1 MVNSTLTLSC
11 TFAGITAAVTGKTS
25 DPEQVVK
32 ELAAAITTLQ
42 RSEAAGRLIYTR
54 QIANRLLPDLAD
66 EVNRADAFA
75 ARAAEPAPEPAPVV
89 KAAPEDTPTGRLEV
103 WGARRIE
110 LE

>member
-1 MVNSTLTLSC
+1 MVNSTLSLSC
-11 TFAGITAAVTGKTS
+11 TFAGITASVTGKT
-25 DPEQVVK
+25 DNPDQVVRD
-32 ELAAAITTLQ
+32 LAAAIATLQ

-89 KAAPEDTPTGRLEV
+89 KAVPEAPPAVQMESWGRGRDDLE
-103 WGARRIE
+103 
-110 LE
+110 